1 MCTHYTGGLRTSKSH
16 CNYIF
21 SAAKYV
27 HWEMKIK
34 QYEIWHLHTELNF
47 NLLFQVLGMTE
58 EMIVKRVGELES
70 SVTETVF
77 NYTRRGLF
85 EKDKLTIASMLCL
98 SVLKVSLRRRNGE
111 HSTTM
116 WYSIFSLASLPLTTY
131 HWIWYMYTYTRTEII
146 HLA

>member
-1 MCTHYTGGLRTSKSH
+1 
-16 CNYIF
+16 
-21 SAAKYV
+21 
-27 HWEMKIK
+27 MKIK
-34 QYEIWHLHTELNF
+34 QYEIWHLHTKLNF

-98 SVLKVSLRRRNGE
+98 SVLKVN
-111 HSTTM
+111 
-116 WYSIFSLASLPLTTY
+116 
-131 HWIWYMYTYTRTEII
+131 
-146 HLA
+146 